1 MNISCKVLNPSNEQL
16 DVLIEGN
23 DTSAITIIM
32 AHGLGVDKHETGGMF
47 DDIAK
52 ALGDSYRIVRFDFS
66 GFGKSEGKTEEFD
79 YHKHAADLD
88 SIIRYVNKIYGG
100 TLYLI
105 AQSMGT
111 FVTSLLNPK
120 GIKKTIFTGIPN
132 SDTKYITDRL
142 IKRFTSKP
150 GAYIDLNGIS
160 LVPRSSGAIQ
170 KFGPQFWKTLAEFSP
185 VPAVA
190 AFAKQTSLLIIHPK
204 QDDVV
209 GPEFQK
215 EYEAIQDVTIEW
227 MDGDHS
233 FKKPQDR
240 LVLIERIKTFFS

>member
-1 MNISCKVLNPSNEQL
+1 MSCTVLNPSNEKL
-16 DVLIEGN
+16 DVFIEGN
-23 DTSAITIIM
+23 DASTITVIM

-47 DDIAK
+47 DDVAK
-52 ALGDSYRIVRFDFS
+52 ALGDSYRVVRFDFS
-66 GFGKSEGKTEEFD
+66 GFGKSEGRTEEFD

-88 SIIRYVNKIYGG
+88 SIIRYVNKTYGG

-132 SDTKYITDRL
+132 SDTKYITNRL
-142 IKRFTSKP
+142 IQRFTSKP
-150 GAYIDLNGIS
+150 GAHIDLMGIS
-160 LVPRSSGAIQ
+160 LIPRSSGAIQ

-185 VPAVA
+185 VNAVTE
-190 AFAKQTSLLIIHPK
+190 FAKQTDLLIIHPQ

-209 GPEFQK
+209 GLEFQK
-215 EYEAIQDVTIEW
+215 EYDSIPHVKIEW
-227 MDGDHS
+227 INGDHS
-233 FKKPQDR
+233 FKNPQDR
-240 LVLIERIKTFFS
+240 LNLIVRIKTFFS